1 MAFWEEFQPV
11 CAAGLPQEVV
21 GYLLDTSTLQN
32 PVLEEQPLP
41 FVNQYL
47 VVKLIQNAFDVFLL
61 ELELVVKVD
70 IDFLLLIELGCICI
84 DVLDFGYKVDEFLDA
99 ALGFDGLQQVLRHF
113 LNFRKHLDLYIC
125 VFNVIVHFL

>member
-1 MAFWEEFQPV
+1 MAFWEEFQSV

-47 VVKLIQNAFDVFLL
+47 VEKLIQNAFDVFLL
-61 ELELVVKVD
+61 ELELVVEVD

-84 DVLDFGYKVDEFLDA
+84 GVLDFGYKVDEFLDA
-99 ALGFDGLQQVLRHF
+99 ALGFDGLQQVL
-113 LNFRKHLDLYIC
+113 
-125 VFNVIVHFL
+125 

>member
-1 MAFWEEFQPV
+1 MAFWEEFQSV

-47 VVKLIQNAFDVFLL
+47 VEKLIQNAFDVFLL
-61 ELELVVKVD
+61 ELELVVEVD

-84 DVLDFGYKVDEFLDA
+84 GVLDFGYKVDEFLDA
-99 ALGFDGLQQVLRHF
+99 ALGFDGLQKSPISLLR
-113 LNFRKHLDLYIC
+113 FRLDNLPTRLL
-125 VFNVIVHFL
+125 VSSQQL